1 MQLDIQL
8 AMGQMLE
15 TEDNANLVDLL
26 EERLLEYGTVMKN

>member
-8 AMGQMLE
+8 AMEQMME

>member
-8 AMGQMLE
+8 AMEQMME

-26 EERLLEYGTVMKN
+26 EERLLEHGTVMKN